1 MDASA
6 LPLLNQEP
14 RTFEILCIYEN
25 HLTFRKNTADVHIEK
40 LLLAHQ
46 IRKELKSMDLNF
58 NDILEKVKD
67 RDEGNSN
74 YPSMKSILPN
84 LFKAADYAVNNN
96 TKPGLR
102 LRPNNC

>member
-1 MDASA
+1 
-6 LPLLNQEP
+6 
-14 RTFEILCIYEN
+14 
-25 HLTFRKNTADVHIEK
+25 
-40 LLLAHQ
+40 
-46 IRKELKSMDLNF
+46 MDLNF

-67 RDEGNSN
+67 RDEGNSS